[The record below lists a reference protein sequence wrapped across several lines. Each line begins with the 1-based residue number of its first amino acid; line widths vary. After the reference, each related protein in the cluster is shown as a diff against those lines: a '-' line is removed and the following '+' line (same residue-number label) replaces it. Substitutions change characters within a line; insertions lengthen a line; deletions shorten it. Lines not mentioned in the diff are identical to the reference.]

1 MLHLAFRATG
11 INFFFAFYCL
21 RKHTCKIY
29 GGVVGK
35 ASHVVYVAIVLVV
48 VRFIAFVK
56 SWEVVKFVC
65 FTFCVWCK

>member
-1 MLHLAFRATG
+1 M
-11 INFFFAFYCL
+11 
-21 RKHTCKIY
+21 HTCRIY

-48 VRFIAFVK
+48 ERFAAFVK

-65 FTFCVWCK
+65 FTFYVWWK